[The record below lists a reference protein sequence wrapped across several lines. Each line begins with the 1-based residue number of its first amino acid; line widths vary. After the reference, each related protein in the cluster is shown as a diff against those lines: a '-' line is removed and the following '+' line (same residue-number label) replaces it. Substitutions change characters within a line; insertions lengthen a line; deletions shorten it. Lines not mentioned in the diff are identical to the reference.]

1 MALEVLQR
9 PLVSIAPMTTVDGAR
24 REWAEGH
31 RRFVQETSDPVR
43 ADVLHRQLDVVTD
56 ELRRRVGGTFTLAEL
71 ADAYSGVEGW
81 LLTVVGEQ
89 APSKG
94 WARTASLAGDAAF
107 HAYSRGAQDY
117 EP

>member
-1 MALEVLQR
+1 
-9 PLVSIAPMTTVDGAR
+9 
-24 REWAEGH
+24 
-31 RRFVQETSDPVR
+31 
-43 ADVLHRQLDVVTD
+43 
-56 ELRRRVGGTFTLAEL
+56 
-71 ADAYSGVEGW
+71 
-81 LLTVVGEQ
+81 LTVVGER

>member
-1 MALEVLQR
+1 
-9 PLVSIAPMTTVDGAR
+9 MTMVDAAR

-31 RRFVQETSDPVR
+31 RRFVREASSDPAR
-43 ADVLHRQLDVVTD
+43 ADVLHRQLDVVFD
-56 ELRRRVGGTFTLAEL
+56 ELRSRVGGVFTLAEL
-71 ADAYSGVEGW
+71 AEAYDDAESW
-81 LLTVVGEQ
+81 LLTVVGER
-89 APSKG
+89 APSRG

>member
-1 MALEVLQR
+1 MATEVLQR

-31 RRFVQETSDPVR
+31 RRFVQEASDPAR

-56 ELRRRVGGTFTLAEL
+56 ELRRRGGGTFTLAEL
-71 ADAYSGVEGW
+71 TDAYSGAEGW
-81 LLTVVGEQ
+81 LLTVGEQ

-107 HAYSRGAQDY
+107 HAYSRGAQDH